1 MTLNVTWK
9 DSGREPQCP
18 PDPAYPKGK
27 DVDISGGAGDFCI
40 TDLLYPAPRCGL
52 WLVRCNQC
60 GRSVA
65 ITAAGRPDDPRSVKL
80 ACRAK
85 EVDGL
90 GPTGHF
96 PDGKIAPDDEGGLE
110 LAIGAWEGKI
120 KIMFG
125 AEIKWLALTP
135 SQALAV
141 AAALKSYAED
151 LLAASDADARH

>member
-1 MTLNVTWK
+1 MALNVTWK

-18 PDPAYPKGK
+18 ADPAYPNGK
-27 DVDISGGAGDFCI
+27 DVDVSGGGDFCMI
-40 TDLLYPAPRCGL
+40 DLLYPAPRCGL
-52 WLVRCNQC
+52 WLVRCDRC
-60 GRSVA
+60 GKSVA

-85 EVDGL
+85 AEGV
-90 GPTGHF
+90 GPTGDF
-96 PDGKIAPDDEGGLE
+96 PEGKLSPDDEGELA

-125 AEIKWLALTP
+125 KEVAWLALTP
-135 SQALAV
+135 QQALAV

-151 LLAASDADARH
+151 MLVASAADDARH